1 VRAYHFRDDP
11 ACSSIGFRSGEGLRA
26 IRSCRA
32 TPRCA
37 GGVLDPALVQEALSS
52 THRGR
57 CRSQEEGRPFGAI
70 SVGRFC
76 GGAALFVRQ
85 R

>member
-1 VRAYHFRDDP
+1 VRAYHSETIPHARASALDP
-11 ACSSIGFRSGEGLRA
+11 GEGLRA

-32 TPRCA
+32 TPRRA
-37 GGVLDPALVQEALSS
+37 GGVVDPARVQEALSS

-57 CRSQEEGRPFGAI
+57 CRSWEEGRPLGAI

-76 GGAALFVRQ
+76 GGAALFA
-85 R
+85 